1 MWSMPSPDDTFQQLI
16 GYLREFGSLS
26 ASRSDP
32 FYYLVYPP
40 KETLEIK
47 RRIPIWSAQL
57 RNAGMEV
64 IRVSFSDLLWDL
76 IDASQRWEAWLEV
89 EHDVDQEQVNDAIR
103 NVLSTGNSLIGK
115 VADVIGREQSG
126 TVVFLTETE
135 MLHPYFRARILES
148 ALHDQIKVPTV
159 VFYPGR
165 RSGQFGL
172 HFLDLYPEDGNYRAT
187 IIGGLP

>member
-1 MWSMPSPDDTFQQLI
+1 MPSLDDAFQQLI
-16 GYLREFGSLS
+16 GHLREPGALS

-32 FYYLVYPP
+32 FYYLVFPP
-40 KETLEIK
+40 EEILEIK
-47 RRIPIWSAQL
+47 RHIPIWSAQL

-64 IRVSFSDLLWDL
+64 IRISFSDLLWDL
-76 IDASQRWEAWLEV
+76 IDASRRWEAWLEV
-89 EHDVDQEQVNDAIR
+89 EPDVDQEQVNDAIR
-103 NVLSTGNSLIGK
+103 NVLSTGNSLISK
-115 VADVIGREQSG
+115 VADVIGVQQPN

-135 MLHPYFRARILES
+135 MLHPYFRVRILES
-148 ALHDQIKVPTV
+148 ALHDRIKVPTV

-172 HFLDLYPEDGNYRAT
+172 HFLGLYPEDGNYRAT

>member
-1 MWSMPSPDDTFQQLI
+1 MPSPDDTFQQLI

-32 FYYLVYPP
+32 FYYLVYPT

-172 HFLDLYPEDGNYRAT
+172 HFLGLYPEDGNYRAT

>member
-1 MWSMPSPDDTFQQLI
+1 MPSLDDAFQQLI
-16 GYLREFGSLS
+16 GHLREPGSLS

-47 RRIPIWSAQL
+47 RRIPTWSAQL

-64 IRVSFSDLLWDL
+64 IRVSFSDLLWEL

-103 NVLSTGNSLIGK
+103 NV
-115 VADVIGREQSG
+115 
-126 TVVFLTETE
+126 
-135 MLHPYFRARILES
+135 
-148 ALHDQIKVPTV
+148 
-159 VFYPGR
+159 
-165 RSGQFGL
+165 SGQFGL

>member
-1 MWSMPSPDDTFQQLI
+1 MDGSLSNVPVRLCVSHGSTKVWRMRFMPSLDDAFQQLI
-16 GYLREFGSLS
+16 GHLREPGALS

-40 KETLEIK
+40 EETLEIK
-47 RRIPIWSAQL
+47 RRIPIWSGQL

-115 VADVIGREQSG
+115 IADVIGREQPV

-135 MLHPYFRARILES
+135 MLHPY
-148 ALHDQIKVPTV
+148 
-159 VFYPGR
+159 
-165 RSGQFGL
+165 
-172 HFLDLYPEDGNYRAT
+172 
-187 IIGGLP
+187 